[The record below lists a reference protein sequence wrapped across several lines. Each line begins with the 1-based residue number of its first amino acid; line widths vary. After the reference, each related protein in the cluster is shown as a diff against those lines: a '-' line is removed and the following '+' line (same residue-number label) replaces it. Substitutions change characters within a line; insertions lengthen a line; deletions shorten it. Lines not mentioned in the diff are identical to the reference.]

1 FHISYRSSAIFLR
14 NHGEYMEVIGIRE
27 ILSFQTLS
35 RRAGSFYL
43 HSVNREITFL
53 YAMELIVAIDSF
65 MIHTCKYS
73 TAARRRVWG
82 NYADPESGWS
92 KTSKSKSYGRKCHV
106 AMDIDSLI
114 VQDWVV
120 TKGNIHDS
128 KVSHYLID
136 AARNF
141 SHILAD
147 SAYDTSGICDYIFE
161 NTNERRGIRPERLH
175 SESQDRDRSQ

>member
-43 HSVNREITFL
+43 HSVNSEITFL

-92 KTSKSKSYGRKCHV
+92 KT
-106 AMDIDSLI
+106 
-114 VQDWVV
+114 
-120 TKGNIHDS
+120 
-128 KVSHYLID
+128 
-136 AARNF
+136 
-141 SHILAD
+141 
-147 SAYDTSGICDYIFE
+147 
-161 NTNERRGIRPERLH
+161 
-175 SESQDRDRSQ
+175 